1 MAGMVLPPNA
11 NPFGYI
17 LPGSNVNPF
26 SSLLPSSFPPG
37 TPQHIIEAFR
47 YSDKDGNGFIDDK
60 ELKAVLSTC
69 DHGFSLRTI
78 HLLMYSF
85 TSTNTRV
92 IGPREF
98 VQLFTSLQQWRDV
111 FERNDKDRNGK
122 IDSYELQQTLQTLG
136 YPVPP
141 TVLNLLVLKFDKSG
155 RNYALSYDNFIECCI
170 VVKGLSDKFKEKE
183 NVGSGFATFTYESF
197 LLSVLPFVV
206 A

>member
-11 NPFGYI
+11 SPFGYI
-17 LPGSNVNPF
+17 LPGSNANPF
-26 SSLLPSSFPPG
+26 TSLLPSSFPPG

-111 FERNDKDRNGK
+111 FERNDRDRNGK

-183 NVGSGFATFTYESF
+183 TVGIATFTYETF